1 MITENADK
9 WVLQQ
14 HVAMYERLLLEE
26 LTKAN
31 STKSRRNELTEL
43 LSDAKKAGANRR
55 SPSVRS
61 RLRLMRT
68 GG

>member
-43 LSDAKKAGANRR
+43 QSDARR
-55 SPSVRS
+55 MARIDDRPRPGRFAMINS
-61 RLRLMRT
+61 
-68 GG
+68 